1 VQTITIA
8 KDVHLMIYLSVN
20 WLIAVACDIAVNGW
34 VYVEAEERSLHIY
47 RVTNCISDLNE
58 QMIINSTAPFLF
70 CAVAKIA
77 KKNDSLRN

>member
-1 VQTITIA
+1 MA
-8 KDVHLMIYLSVN
+8 G
-20 WLIAVACDIAVNGW
+20 NGW

-47 RVTNCISDLNE
+47 RVTNCMSDLNE

-77 KKNDSLRN
+77 KQKYDRINEQR